1 MIKKQDWAVKI
12 VQLLIWLQI
21 KRGLKTTTIRLMTML
36 LSTLYSE
43 NKI

>member
-12 VQLLIWLQI
+12 VQLLIWLQT
-21 KRGLKTTTIRLMTML
+21 KSGLKTTTIRLMTML